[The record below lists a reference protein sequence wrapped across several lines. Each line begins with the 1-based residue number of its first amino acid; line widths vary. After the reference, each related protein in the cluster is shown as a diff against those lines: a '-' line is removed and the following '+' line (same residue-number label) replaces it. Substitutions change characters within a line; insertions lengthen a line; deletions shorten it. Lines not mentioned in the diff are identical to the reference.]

1 MSAPEIVR
9 FVMDETTRFISPLQ
23 VAVEWIIVALTAA
36 LVASAPRRAYPWLR
50 SAALRFKS
58 LAGRKSLSVVVCGLA
73 PVAIRLSMLGIAPPP
88 EPSIH
93 DEFSHLLL
101 ADTLAHGRLTNPTHP
116 MWRHFETIHVIQK
129 PTYNSM
135 YPPAQGMFLALG
147 QVIFHAPWAGVIIS
161 CALMFGAMCWM
172 MQGWLPPAW
181 ALYGTLIAVLK
192 FGVVGFW
199 MNSYVG
205 GAVPGFAGALLI
217 GSLPRL
223 CGSAPRAFHAALFA
237 CAVVLLMNS
246 RPFEGA
252 FLTAAAG
259 LYWMISVVVRRKKCT
274 HAWPRRAGA
283 SLAAWTR
290 LLLPAALI
298 LVCGAAFTAYYC
310 ARVAGSPFRMPYQVN
325 RDTYGWPENLGFLPV
340 KVVAFHDP
348 VLKAMYEMETRHR
361 DIYKSADAFLD
372 NLVMRLFE
380 NWTFFIGPA
389 LTVPFIFLPWLIRD
403 RRIRPLLIFLAVV
416 AALNLFQ
423 MVLYPYHLAPI
434 VPVLFALVAQ
444 AVRRLYVAISRLSR
458 TAGALVPLAL
468 PLSLVLVGAM
478 KQEAMA
484 LGLPQAYWE
493 HAAEPHG
500 QPRAAIEKWL
510 AARPRKQLVIVRYAP
525 GHTPNQEWVY
535 NHADID
541 ASQVVWARDI
551 DTKSNAKL
559 LEYFH
564 DREAWLLDAD
574 RWPQH
579 LIQYSRRADLPVAGC
594 SSACPWNCNSAPDS
608 EQCELSDK

>member
-1 MSAPEIVR
+1 MTAAEIIR
-9 FVMDETTRFISPLQ
+9 FVIDETTRFISPLQ
-23 VAVEWIIVALTAA
+23 IAVEWAIVVIVAA
-36 LVASAPRRAYPWLR
+36 LVASAPLRLYPPLR
-50 SAALRFKS
+50 SVS
-58 LAGRKSLSVVVCGLA
+58 LQFHRLARHKRLSILICGLL
-73 PVAIRLSMLGIAPPP
+73 PVVIRLSMLGIAPPP
-88 EPSIH
+88 EPSVH

-135 YPPAQGMFLALG
+135 YPPAQGAFLALG
-147 QVIFHAPWAGVIIS
+147 QVLFHCPWAGVLIS
-161 CALMFGAMCWM
+161 CALMFAAMCWM

-199 MNSYVG
+199 INSYIG
-205 GAVPGFAGALLI
+205 GAVPGLAGALLI

-223 CGSAPRAFHAALFA
+223 RGPAARAFHAALFA
-237 CAVVLLMNS
+237 CAVVVLMNS

-252 FLTAAAG
+252 VLTAAAV
-259 LYWMISVVVRRKKCT
+259 LYWATSLMRGAAFRPLRASVRQLSF
-274 HAWPRRAGA
+274 A
-283 SLAAWTR
+283 R

-298 LVCGAAFTAYYC
+298 LASGAAFTAYYC
-310 ARVAGSPFRMPYQVN
+310 AKVTGSPLRMPYQAN

-348 VLKAMYEMETRHR
+348 VLKSMYEMETRHR
-361 DIYKSADAFLD
+361 DIYKSADAFID
-372 NLVMRLFE
+372 NLMLRLFE
-380 NWTFFIGPA
+380 NWTFFIGPV
-389 LTVPFIFLPWLIRD
+389 LTVPLAFLPWVIRD
-403 RRIRPLLIFLAVV
+403 RRLRPLLIFIALIAV
-416 AALNLFQ
+416 LNLFQ
-423 MVLYPYHLAPI
+423 MVLYPYHLAPV
-434 VPVLFALVAQ
+434 VPILFALVAQ
-444 AVRRLYVAISRLSR
+444 AIRHLYVAISRVSKP
-458 TAGALVPLAL
+458 AGALVPVAI
-468 PLSLVLVGAM
+468 PLCLVLVGAM

-500 QPRAAIEKWL
+500 EPRAAIEKWL
-510 AARPRKQLVIVRYAP
+510 EARPRKQLVIVRYAP

-541 ASQVVWARDI
+541 ASKVVWARDI
-551 DTKSNAKL
+551 SPKSNARL
-559 LEYFH
+559 LAYFH

-574 RWPQH
+574 TWPQH
-579 LIQYSRRADLPVAGC
+579 VIHYSRRADVPVAGC
-594 SSACPWNCNSAPDS
+594 ASACPWECKSAPESEKCDS
-608 EQCELSDK
+608 SAK